1 LVDRGIRGGHGFT
14 LALRLHRVLALKFR
28 DSCLPIGFVLGVS
41 TLSLLE
47 SSLRGSEAS
56 LEASL
61 SGELLGE
68 PTGRLR
74 RVGGPFW
81 WWDRRGDSTKIK
93 ARDLRTLTSPRQ
105 NDPGISR

>member
-1 LVDRGIRGGHGFT
+1 
-14 LALRLHRVLALKFR
+14 LHRVLASKFS

-41 TLSLLE
+41 PSSLLE

-81 WWDRRGDSTKIK
+81 WCKRRGDSAKIK
-93 ARDLRTLTSPRQ
+93 RPDLSRSTSPRQ
-105 NDPGISR
+105 IDPGIPR